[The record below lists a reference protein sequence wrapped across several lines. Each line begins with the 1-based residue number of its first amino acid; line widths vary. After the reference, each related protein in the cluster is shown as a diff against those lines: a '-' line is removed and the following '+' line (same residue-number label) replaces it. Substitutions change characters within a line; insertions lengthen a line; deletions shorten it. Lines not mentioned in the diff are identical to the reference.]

1 MSGEKEREER
11 GGRGDFLYLQDP
23 GWKMNMSKG
32 ATQSDK
38 NAKQQQNINKAHC
51 GNPLSHLFTLQ
62 FPQQKHPHCV

>member
-1 MSGEKEREER
+1 MSGEKEREELGER
-11 GGRGDFLYLQDP
+11 RLSVFA

-38 NAKQQQNINKAHC
+38 NAKQQQNINKAQC